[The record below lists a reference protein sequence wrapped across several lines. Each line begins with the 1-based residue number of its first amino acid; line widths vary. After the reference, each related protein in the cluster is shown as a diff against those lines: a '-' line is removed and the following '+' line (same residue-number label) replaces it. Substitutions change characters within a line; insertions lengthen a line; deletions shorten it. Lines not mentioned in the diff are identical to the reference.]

1 MIDGDDK
8 PSLEVSIDWT
18 GKSVTSSNV
27 LFCPVKALGC

>member
-8 PSLEVSIDWT
+8 PSLEVSMDWT

-27 LFCPVKALGC
+27 MFCPH